1 MLTKENICV
10 ILVKNILVC
19 QECVMSRES
28 KIIRTSIYDAEKTIY
43 HYESFGWEL
52 LSINGEQ
59 ITMSRETQNPV
70 YTDLVKS
77 QAKYESLM
85 QEYQGL
91 QNPVAPA
98 KPAPFKFGTCL
109 LLLILAVI
117 PGALYIAYKVKQ
129 NVDYNNAYAAYAT
142 KSAAVDKKRKDIL
155 AEMDQVARD
164 SRATFFGKH
173 E

>member
-1 MLTKENICV
+1 
-10 ILVKNILVC
+10 
-19 QECVMSRES
+19 MSRES
-28 KIIRTSIYDAEKTIY
+28 KILRTSVYDAEKTIY

-109 LLLILAVI
+109 LLLVLAVLLI
-117 PGALYIAYKVKQ
+117 LLVLALLSCGVMHHFGY
-129 NVDYNNAYAAYAT
+129 
-142 KSAAVDKKRKDIL
+142 L
-155 AEMDQVARD
+155 
-164 SRATFFGKH
+164 TFK
-173 E
+173 

>member
-1 MLTKENICV
+1 M
-10 ILVKNILVC
+10 KNILVC

-109 LLLILAVI
+109 
-117 PGALYIAYKVKQ
+117 
-129 NVDYNNAYAAYAT
+129 DR
-142 KSAAVDKKRKDIL
+142 KSV
-155 AEMDQVARD
+155 V
-164 SRATFFGKH
+164 
-173 E
+173 